1 MKFVLLGSTRNAED
15 EKLLQGLRKHADEA
29 GVAENIEFVVNATFT
44 TLQEYF
50 QRSSIGLHTMWN
62 EHFGISV
69 VEMMASGLIVVAH
82 KSGGPALDI
91 VTDETGKLFGAMTFI
106 NVSRLSC
113 SH

>member
-1 MKFVLLGSTRNAED
+1 MKFVLLGSSRNSED
-15 EKLLQGLRKHADEA
+15 EKLLQRLREQAAEA
-29 GVAENIEFVVNATFT
+29 GVADNLEFVVNAPFA
-44 TLQEYF
+44 TLQQYF

-91 VTDETGKLFGAMTFI
+91 VTDDTGNTAS
-106 NVSRLSC
+106 NP
-113 SH
+113 